1 MKPTQ
6 RAGTS
11 RAAGQYL
18 LGHVQHLQDGA
29 EQLNAGVLL
38 LAPLYQVLQDGH
50 GHAQQQIPALCG
62 AGGGVGPAV
71 GTHRSPH

>member
-1 MKPTQ
+1 MG
-6 RAGTS
+6 R
-11 RAAGQYL
+11 YL

-29 EQLNAGVLL
+29 EQLNAGILL

-71 GTHRSPH
+71 APPLPTLRGTESAEGA